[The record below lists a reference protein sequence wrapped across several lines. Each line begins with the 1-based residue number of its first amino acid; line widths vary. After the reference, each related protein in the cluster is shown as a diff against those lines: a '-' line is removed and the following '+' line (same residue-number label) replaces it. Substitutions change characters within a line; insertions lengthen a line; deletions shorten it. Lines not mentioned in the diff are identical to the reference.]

1 MVEEMLEAGIIRP
14 SQSSYSAPVVMVF
27 KKDSSWR
34 MCPDYRELNK
44 ITIKDKFPI
53 PVIDELLDELHGA
66 IYFTKLDL
74 RSGYH
79 QIRMKEEDI
88 PKTTFRTHEGHYEF
102 LVMPFGLTN
111 APSTFQGLM
120 NSIFKP
126 FLRKFVLVFF
136 DDILIYSKSWEDHLQ
151 HVDKVLQLLKE
162 QQLYAKPSKCFFGV
176 KEVEYL
182 GHIVSHEGVKVDPN
196 KIKAMMDWPIPKTLK
211 NLRGFLGLTGY
222 YRKFVRNYGRIA
234 APLTALTKKD
244 AFSWTPEATKAFE
257 QLKEAMC
264 TAPVLTTPDFTKTFI
279 VECDASGNGIGAVL
293 MQEGRP
299 LAFESRPIKGRD
311 LHKPIYEKEMMAI
324 LHALK
329 KWRPY
334 LIGRHFKVKTDHDS
348 LKYFLEQR
356 LSSEEQQKWVT
367 KILGYDF
374 EIVYKKG
381 KQNVV
386 ADALSRKDEDV
397 EAFLCAISIIQ
408 PDWIIEA
415 RDEWKNDEKV
425 WTLIERLQQDSGAS
439 DTFTWK
445 NDSLWYKDR
454 LYLCKNSQLKQKVLL
469 ELHTSPV
476 GGHSGFL
483 KTYHRVKKDFF
494 WDGLKTDVQRFVAEC
509 LVCQQNKVETI
520 KTPGL
525 LQPLS
530 IPSQRWEE
538 VSMDFIT
545 GLPKSEGKSVIM
557 VIVDRLTKY
566 AHFCALSHPFK
577 ASTVATAFMETV
589 QKLHGSPK
597 IIVSDRDPIFTGH
610 FWTELFSCL
619 GTQLA
624 HSSSYHPQSDGQ
636 TEIVNKCLEGYL
648 RCFVSDKQAQWFKWL
663 PLAEWWYNTSF
674 HTATK
679 MTPFMAL
686 YGYHPP
692 SITSSL
698 KEKSKVQAVEDH
710 IENQQ
715 QVLQILKDNLT
726 MAQNRM
732 KQQADQHRS
741 ERSFE
746 VGDWVFLRLQPYKQ
760 MSLKQAKKDNK
771 LSPKYYGPYKVLQKI
786 GTMAYKLELPASSRV
801 HPVFHVSCLKKVIGD
816 KIPVQ
821 TILPELDEEGKM
833 ILEPEAITDTRI
845 RQLRNR
851 SISEYLIKWR
861 KLPAEDSTWEDESF
875 IQKHPELLKRCGQ
888 HLSQGEGHV
897 KP

>member
-1 MVEEMLEAGIIRP
+1 LKKGHQGVISQLCSLDVQTSKPSIPLDLQGIIDKHSKVFEDIPKGLPPTRNHDHAIHLIPGSVPPNIRPYRYPYAQKSEIERMVEEMLEAGIIRP
-14 SQSSYSAPVVMVF
+14 SQSSYSALVVMVL
-27 KKDSSWR
+27 KKYGSWH

-53 PVIDELLDELHGA
+53 PIIDELLDELHGE

-120 NSIFKP
+120 NSIFNP

-136 DDILIYSKSWEDHLQ
+136 DDILIYSKSWEDHVR

-162 QQLYAKPSKCFFGV
+162 KQLYAKPSKCFFGV

-196 KIKAMMDWPIPKTLK
+196 KIKAMMDWSIPKTLK

-222 YRKFVRNYGRIA
+222 YRKFVRNYGRITT
-234 APLTALTKKD
+234 PLTTLTKKD
-244 AFSWTPEATKAFE
+244 AFSWTPEETQYFE
-257 QLKEAMC
+257 QLKEVMC
-264 TAPVLTTPDFTKTFI
+264 KAHVLTTPDFTKTFI
-279 VECDASGNGIGAVL
+279 VECDASRNGIGVVL

-299 LAFESRPIKGRD
+299 LAFESRPLKGKD
-311 LHKPIYEKEMMAI
+311 LHKPIYEKEMMEI

-334 LIGRHFKVKTDHDS
+334 LIGRNFKVKIDHDS

-356 LSSEEQQKWVT
+356 LSLEEQQKWVT

-374 EIVYKKG
+374 EIIYKKG
-381 KQNVV
+381 KKNVV

-415 RDEWKNDEKV
+415 RDEWKNDENM
-425 WTLIERLQQDSGAS
+425 WTLIQRLQQDSSAS

-445 NDSLWYKDR
+445 NDSLWYKDH

-483 KTYHRVKKDFF
+483 KTYHRVKKEFF
-494 WDGLKTDVQRFVAEC
+494 WDGLKTDVQRFVVEC
-509 LVCQQNKVETI
+509 LVFQQNKVETI
-520 KTPGL
+520 KTLGL
-525 LQPLS
+525 LQPLA
-530 IPSQRWEE
+530 IPSQCWEE

-566 AHFCALSHPFK
+566 THFCALSHPFK
-577 ASTVATAFMETV
+577 SSTVSTAFMETV

-610 FWTELFSCL
+610 FWT
-619 GTQLA
+619 
-624 HSSSYHPQSDGQ
+624 
-636 TEIVNKCLEGYL
+636 
-648 RCFVSDKQAQWFKWL
+648 
-663 PLAEWWYNTSF
+663 
-674 HTATK
+674 
-679 MTPFMAL
+679 
-686 YGYHPP
+686 
-692 SITSSL
+692 
-698 KEKSKVQAVEDH
+698 
-710 IENQQ
+710 
-715 QVLQILKDNLT
+715 
-726 MAQNRM
+726 
-732 KQQADQHRS
+732 
-741 ERSFE
+741 
-746 VGDWVFLRLQPYKQ
+746 
-760 MSLKQAKKDNK
+760 
-771 LSPKYYGPYKVLQKI
+771 
-786 GTMAYKLELPASSRV
+786 
-801 HPVFHVSCLKKVIGD
+801 
-816 KIPVQ
+816 
-821 TILPELDEEGKM
+821 
-833 ILEPEAITDTRI
+833 
-845 RQLRNR
+845 
-851 SISEYLIKWR
+851 
-861 KLPAEDSTWEDESF
+861 
-875 IQKHPELLKRCGQ
+875 
-888 HLSQGEGHV
+888 
-897 KP
+897 